1 MKRFLILTFC
11 AVTLLTGCG
20 DVKLTKTMMKAI
32 LKASM
37 KIPENTVAQDYEGK
51 IDIPYVDDA
60 SPAQML
66 DIFYAPE
73 DVRKDAVLIDFH
85 GGFYVAGQ
93 KEGNRAFAS
102 AFLKEGF
109 DVVLV
114 SYRLNDGKL
123 DVSDELADCAAAADY
138 VTLHAEELGLNKD
151 RMFVTGDSAGGHLA
165 LYIAEGS
172 QDHTLPIHPEHFK
185 PLGALLSCPAYDF
198 AAYSDADMYAKSFKE
213 WFLGPKYEDKEWMK
227 SMSPRT
233 HLGSY
238 SGPLF
243 LSTCTNDFIRG
254 ESLKLKADCE
264 AAGRP
269 LTFVDIE
276 SDDKK
281 VAHVHN
287 VTSIDLPESQQVNAA
302 MVEFMINCL
311 K

>member
-1 MKRFLILTFC
+1 MKKFLLLMFC

-20 DVKLTKTMMKAI
+20 VKLTKSMMKAI

-37 KIPENTVAQDYEGK
+37 KIPENTVAQDYDGK
-51 IDIPYVDDA
+51 IDVPYVDDA

-73 DVRKDAVLIDFH
+73 DVRKDAVLVDFH

-123 DVSDELADCAAAADY
+123 DVSDELADC
-138 VTLHAEELGLNKD
+138 
-151 RMFVTGDSAGGHLA
+151 
-165 LYIAEGS
+165 
-172 QDHTLPIHPEHFK
+172 
-185 PLGALLSCPAYDF
+185 
-198 AAYSDADMYAKSFKE
+198 
-213 WFLGPKYEDKEWMK
+213 
-227 SMSPRT
+227 
-233 HLGSY
+233 
-238 SGPLF
+238 
-243 LSTCTNDFIRG
+243 
-254 ESLKLKADCE
+254 E

-287 VTSIDLPESQQVNAA
+287 VTSIDLPESKQVNAA
-302 MVEFMINCL
+302 MVDFMINCL
-311 K
+311 

>member
-1 MKRFLILTFC
+1 MKRFLAIIFC
-11 AVTLLTGCG
+11 AATLLTGCG
-20 DVKLTKTMMKAI
+20 GVKLTKSMMKML
-32 LKASM
+32 LKAGM
-37 KIPENTVAQDYEGK
+37 KIPENTVAQDYEGR
-51 IDIPYVDDA
+51 IDVPYVEGGNP
-60 SPAQML
+60 SQML

-102 AFLKEGF
+102 VFLKEGF
-109 DVVLV
+109 DVILV

-138 VTLHAEELGLNKD
+138 VTLHANELGLNKD

-165 LYIAEGS
+165 LYVAEGA
-172 QDHTLPIHPEHFK
+172 QDHSLPVHPEYFS
-185 PLGALLSCPAYDF
+185 PRGAMLSCPAYDF
-198 AAYSDADMYAKSFKE
+198 ASYSDAEMYADSFKE
-213 WFLGPKYEDKEWMK
+213 WFLGPKYQDKEWMK

-238 SGPLF
+238 TGPLF
-243 LSTCTNDFIRG
+243 VSTCTNDFIRG
-254 ESLKLKADCE
+254 ESMKLKADCE
-264 AAGRP
+264 ATGRP
-269 LTFVDIE
+269 ITFVDIE

-287 VTSIDLPESQQVNAA
+287 VSSIDLPESKTVNAA
-302 MVEFMINCL
+302 MVEFMNKCL
-311 K
+311 E

>member
-1 MKRFLILTFC
+1 MKRLLTLTFC
-11 AVTLLTGCG
+11 AVLLLTGCSIK
-20 DVKLTKTMMKAI
+20 VTKTMMKAI

-37 KIPENTVAQDYEGK
+37 KIPENTVAQDYEGR
-51 IDIPYVDDA
+51 IDVPYVEVGN
-60 SPAQML
+60 PAQML
-66 DIFYAPE
+66 DIFYAPA
-73 DVRKDAVLIDFH
+73 DVRKDAALVDFH

-114 SYRLNDGKL
+114 SYRLNDGTL

-138 VTLHAEELGLNKD
+138 VTVHAGELGLNKD

-172 QDHTLPIHPEHFK
+172 EDHSLPVHPEHFA
-185 PLGALLSCPAYDF
+185 PLGALLNCPAYDF
-198 AAYSDADMYAKSFKE
+198 AAYSDAEMYARSFKE
-213 WFLGPKYEDKEWMK
+213 WFLGPRYEDREWMK
-227 SMSPRT
+227 AMSPRT

-243 LSTCTNDFIRG
+243 VSTCTNDFIRG

-269 LTFVDIE
+269 ITFVDIE

-287 VTSIDLPESQQVNAA
+287 VTSIDLPESRTVNAA
-302 MVEFMINCL
+302 MVEFMNACL
-311 K
+311 

>member
-1 MKRFLILTFC
+1 MKRFILLTFC
-11 AVTLLTGCG
+11 AFTLLTGCG
-20 DVKLTKTMMKAI
+20 GVKLTKSMMKMI

-37 KIPENTVAQDYEGK
+37 KIPENTVAQDYDGK
-51 IDIPYVDDA
+51 IDIPYVDNA
-60 SPAQML
+60 STEQML
-66 DIFYAPE
+66 DIFYAT
-73 DVRKDAVLIDFH
+73 DVVRKNAVLVDFH

-172 QDHTLPIHPEHFK
+172 QDHTLPVHPEHFK
-185 PLGALLSCPAYDF
+185 PLGALLNCPAYDF
-198 AAYSDADMYAKSFKE
+198 AAYSDAEMYAKSFKE
-213 WFLGPKYEDKEWMK
+213 WFLGPKYEDKEWMT

-243 LSTCTNDFIRG
+243 VSTCTNDFIRG

-264 AAGRP
+264 AIGLP

-302 MVEFMINCL
+302 MVDFMMNCL
-311 K
+311 